1 MGEVYVWN
9 DMGAG
14 NWEAPG
20 GKGKFDI
27 ETGWAQKVVERYAPT
42 YLSSPLS
49 SFVVESC
56 GDCPFTMISVIR
68 MRIGSEIRFKV
79 DLRYRTSGVCTDKH
93 NWVNALQI
101 WMDISSWIW
110 LSVKHIRQWWH
121 WEPTSVPTS
130 GFQLNLG
137 VAHLDIRYW
146 HGPIG
151 NPSVLYNTM
160 FWSAVWPTFGEV
172 HFDLEPGESLFAGI
186 LIWYTE
192 RCQAQGSLIQN

>member
-1 MGEVYVWN
+1 MWEVYVWN

-79 DLRYRTSGVCTDKH
+79 DLRYRTSGVCTQTNITGSTLCRFGWTFLHGFDYRWSTSDSGDTE
-93 NWVNALQI
+93 NQQVCPRLDSSSI
-101 WMDISSWIW
+101 W
-110 LSVKHIRQWWH
+110 
-121 WEPTSVPTS
+121 
-130 GFQLNLG
+130 G
-137 VAHLDIRYW
+137 
-146 HGPIG
+146 
-151 NPSVLYNTM
+151 
-160 FWSAVWPTFGEV
+160 WPT
-172 HFDLEPGESLFAGI
+172 
-186 LIWYTE
+186 
-192 RCQAQGSLIQN
+192 